1 MPDGG
6 RTAPMHH
13 LLSDIRYGCRT
24 LLKSPGFTLVA
35 VVTLAL
41 ALGANTAIFSFVNA
55 VLLEPPAYAE
65 PDRIVRVLEAPPG
78 GGRNGISTLNFLD
91 WQRENTVF
99 DFMAAQTGG
108 SVALTGIEEP
118 VQLPGMRVSAHYF
131 DIFGVGAAQGRTFAA
146 DEDQA
151 GKDKVAVLSHV
162 LWQTQFGGDPGLVGR
177 SILLDGEPHTV
188 IGILP
193 KGSPFDRGFAR
204 IWRPLVF
211 KPDNMTRNFHWFGAM
226 ARLKQGVTL
235 EQARAQMDTI
245 GKRIAAE
252 YPDSNKDWG
261 VGIDPLAEIMVGK
274 QLRTSLYVLLAAV
287 GMVLLIACA
296 NLANLSLMR
305 VVGREREIAV
315 RTALGA
321 GRWALARQFLTE
333 SLLISLAGGL
343 LGLGL
348 GWLAMTGL
356 KLIVPRFALPS
367 EADVALDGR
376 VLLFSFGLAAVTGL
390 VVGLFPALQ
399 ATRASLTQSLKQGG
413 VGGTAGTHARV
424 RSTLVVTEIA
434 LAFVLLTGAGLL
446 IRSLGKLGAVD
457 PGFDDTNVLTFRF
470 PTSDQRYPDPAALGA
485 YLRQVHAR
493 LEALP
498 GVTGVAL
505 TSALPMQ
512 GWGYGMPFQL
522 ADQETVDRANRRA
535 CFFKM
540 VSPSYHRTLGMRLLK
555 GRLLAETDLRGSPP
569 VAVIN
574 ETMARKHFGG
584 KDPIGKRILVQEIV
598 PGKTQLGEEIP
609 WEVVGIVADE
619 AVGGLDSNRDNNP
632 GMYVSNEQSPVYF
645 NSVVLRAANDPALL
659 REAIKKTVREI
670 SPDQVMPDM
679 KDLAVIRD
687 ESLGNNRFRVLLLGS
702 FAGVSLLL
710 SAIGIYGVISYSVTQ
725 RTREI
730 GIRTALG
737 AGRGDVLR
745 LILRHAMGLA
755 VLGLLLGVAG
765 SFGLT
770 RLLQNLLFGIGDR
783 DPVTLVTVF
792 LLLGLVAL
800 VACLLPAR
808 RATRVDPVIAL
819 RAE

>member
-1 MPDGG
+1 
-6 RTAPMHH
+6 MHH
-13 LLSDIRYGCRT
+13 LLSDIRFGCRT

-35 VVTLAL
+35 VATLAL

-108 SVALTGIEEP
+108 SVALTGVEEP

-131 DIFGVGAAQGRTFAA
+131 DIFGVAAAQGRTFAPG
-146 DEDQA
+146 EDQA

-162 LWQTQFGGDPGLVGR
+162 LWQTQFGGEPGLVGR
-177 SILLDGEPHTV
+177 TIQLDGEPHTV

-235 EQARAQMDTI
+235 EQARAQMDAI
-245 GKRIAAE
+245 GKRIAAD

-274 QLRTSLYVLLAAV
+274 QLRTSLYVLLTAV

-413 VGGTAGTHARV
+413 VGGTAGAHSRV
-424 RSTLVVTEIA
+424 RSTLVVAEIA

-446 IRSLGKLGAVD
+446 IRSLGKLGEVD

-470 PTSDQRYPDPAALGA
+470 PTSDQRYPDPTALGA
-485 YLRQVHAR
+485 YLRQVRER

-512 GWGYGMPFQL
+512 GWGYGMPFQI
-522 ADQETVDRANRRA
+522 ADQESVDRANRRA

-555 GRLLAETDLRGSPP
+555 GRLLAETDLHGSPP

-645 NSVVLRAANDPALL
+645 NAVVLRAANDPGLL
-659 REAIKKTVREI
+659 REAIKKAVREI

-687 ESLGNNRFRVLLLGS
+687 ESLGNNRFRVMLLGA

-730 GIRTALG
+730 GIRAALG
-737 AGRGDVLR
+737 AGRGDVMR

-792 LLLGLVAL
+792 IVLGLVAL
-800 VACLLPAR
+800 AACLLPAR

-819 RAE
+819 RSE

>member
-1 MPDGG
+1 
-6 RTAPMHH
+6 MHH
-13 LLSDIRYGCRT
+13 LLSDIRFGCRT

-35 VVTLAL
+35 VATLAL

-118 VQLPGMRVSAHYF
+118 VQLPGMRVSAPYF
-131 DIFGVGAAQGRTFAA
+131 DIFGVTAAQGRTFAPG
-146 DEDQA
+146 EDQA

-162 LWQTQFGGDPGLVGR
+162 LWQTQFGGEAGLVGR
-177 SILLDGEPHTV
+177 TIQLDGEPHTV

-193 KGSPFDRGFAR
+193 QGSPFDRGFAR

-226 ARLKQGVTL
+226 ARLKKDVTL
-235 EQARAQMDTI
+235 EQARAQMDAI
-245 GKRIAAE
+245 GKRIAAD

-274 QLRTSLYVLLAAV
+274 QLRTSLYVLLTAV

-399 ATRASLTQSLKQGG
+399 ATRTSLTQSLKQGG
-413 VGGTAGTHARV
+413 VGGTAGAHSRV
-424 RSTLVVTEIA
+424 RNTLVVTEIA

-457 PGFDDTNVLTFRF
+457 PGFNDTNVLTFRF
-470 PTSDQRYPDPAALGA
+470 PTSDQRYPDPAALGV
-485 YLRQVHAR
+485 YLRQVRAR

-555 GRLLAETDLRGSPP
+555 GRLLTETDLHGSPP

-574 ETMARKHFGG
+574 ETMARKHFPG

-645 NSVVLRAANDPALL
+645 NSVVLRAANDPGLL
-659 REAIKKTVREI
+659 REAIKKAVREI

-687 ESLGNNRFRVLLLGS
+687 ESLGNNRFRVMLLGA

-730 GIRTALG
+730 GIRAALG
-737 AGRGDVLR
+737 AGRGDVMR

-792 LLLGLVAL
+792 VVLGLVAL
-800 VACLLPAR
+800 AACLLPAR

-819 RAE
+819 RSE

>member
-1 MPDGG
+1 MNQL
-6 RTAPMHH
+6 AQ
-13 LLSDIRYGCRT
+13 DIRYGCRT

-35 VVTLAL
+35 VATLAL

-131 DIFGVGAAQGRTFAA
+131 DIFGVSAAQGRTFAEG
-146 DEDQA
+146 EDQA
-151 GKDKVAVLSHV
+151 GKDKVAVISHV

-177 SILLDGEPHTV
+177 TIQLDGEPHTV

-193 KGSPFDRGFAR
+193 QGSPFDRGFAR

-211 KPDNMTRNFHWFGAM
+211 KPDNMTRNFHWFGSM
-226 ARLKQGVTL
+226 ARLKKDVTL
-235 EQARAQMDTI
+235 EQARAQLDTI
-245 GKRIAAE
+245 GKRIAADH
-252 YPDSNKDWG
+252 PDSNKDWG
-261 VGIDPLAEIMVGK
+261 VGIDPLTEIMVGK
-274 QLRTSLYVLLAAV
+274 QLRTSLYVLLTAV

-376 VLLFSFGLAAVTGL
+376 VLLFSFGLAVVTGL
-390 VVGLFPALQ
+390 AVGLFPALQ

-413 VGGTAGTHARV
+413 VGGTAGAHSRV

-470 PTSDQRYPDPAALGA
+470 PTSDQRYPDPAALGS
-485 YLRQVHAR
+485 YLRQVRAR

-555 GRLLAETDLRGSPP
+555 GRLLAETDLHGSPP
-569 VAVIN
+569 VTVIN

-584 KDPIGKRILVQEIV
+584 KDPLGKRILVQEIV
-598 PGKTQLGEEIP
+598 PGKTQLGDEIP

-645 NSVVLRAANDPALL
+645 NSVVVRAANNPALL
-659 REAIKKTVREI
+659 REAIKKAVREI

-730 GIRTALG
+730 GIRAALG
-737 AGRGDVLR
+737 AGRGDVMR
-745 LILRHAMGLA
+745 LVLRHAMGLA

-770 RLLQNLLFGIGDR
+770 GLLQSLLFGIGDR
-783 DPVTLVTVF
+783 DPVTLVSVF
-792 LLLGLVAL
+792 LILGVVAL
-800 VACLLPAR
+800 FACLLPAR

>member
-1 MPDGG
+1 
-6 RTAPMHH
+6 MHH
-13 LLSDIRYGCRT
+13 LLSDIRFGCRT

-35 VVTLAL
+35 VATLAL

-65 PDRIVRVLEAPPG
+65 PDLIVRVLEAPPG

-118 VQLPGMRVSAHYF
+118 VQLPGMRVSASYF
-131 DIFGVGAAQGRTFAA
+131 DIFGVAAAQGRTFAPG
-146 DEDQA
+146 EDQA

-162 LWQTQFGGDPGLVGR
+162 LWQTQFGGEAGLVGR
-177 SILLDGEPHTV
+177 TIQLDGEPHTV

-226 ARLKQGVTL
+226 ARLKKDVTL
-235 EQARAQMDTI
+235 EQARAQMDAI
-245 GKRIAAE
+245 GKRIAAD

-274 QLRTSLYVLLAAV
+274 QLRTSLYVLLSAV

-399 ATRASLTQSLKQGG
+399 ATRTSLTQSLKQGG
-413 VGGTAGTHARV
+413 VGGTAGAHSRV
-424 RSTLVVTEIA
+424 RNTLVVAEIA

-470 PTSDQRYPDPAALGA
+470 PTSDQRYPDPAALGV
-485 YLRQVHAR
+485 YLRQVQAR

-555 GRLLAETDLRGSPP
+555 GRLLAESDLHGSPP

-619 AVGGLDSNRDNNP
+619 AVGGLDSDRDNNP

-645 NSVVLRAANDPALL
+645 NSVVLRAANDPGLL
-659 REAIKKTVREI
+659 REAIKKAVREI

-687 ESLGNNRFRVLLLGS
+687 ESLGNNRFRVMLLGA

-730 GIRTALG
+730 GIRAALG
-737 AGRGDVLR
+737 AGRGDVMR

-792 LLLGLVAL
+792 VVLGLVAL
-800 VACLLPAR
+800 AACLLPAR

-819 RAE
+819 RSE

>member
-1 MPDGG
+1 
-6 RTAPMHH
+6 MHH

-35 VVTLAL
+35 VATLAL

-108 SVALTGIEEP
+108 SVTLTGIEEP

-261 VGIDPLAEIMVGK
+261 VGLDPLAEIMVGK

-413 VGGTAGTHARV
+413 VGGTAGAHARV

-470 PTSDQRYPDPAALGA
+470 PTSDQRYPEPAALGA
-485 YLRQVHAR
+485 YLRQVRAR

-569 VAVIN
+569 VTVIN

-645 NSVVLRAANDPALL
+645 NAVVLRAANDPALL

-792 LLLGLVAL
+792 ILLGLVAL

-819 RAE
+819 RSE

>member
-1 MPDGG
+1 
-6 RTAPMHH
+6 MHQ
-13 LLSDIRYGCRT
+13 LLSDVRFGIRT
-24 LLKSPGFTLVA
+24 LRKSPGFTLVA
-35 VVTLAL
+35 VATLAL

-55 VLLEPPAYAE
+55 VLLEPPAYSE

-91 WQRENTVF
+91 WQKDNTVF

-108 SVALTGIEEP
+108 SVALTGIDEP
-118 VQLPGMRVSAHYF
+118 VQLPGMRVSARYF
-131 DIFGVGAAQGRTFAA
+131 EIFGVGAAHGRTFAA

-151 GKDKVAVLSHV
+151 GKDKVAIISHV
-162 LWQTQFGGDPGLVGR
+162 LWQTQFGADPGLVGR
-177 SILLDGEPHTV
+177 SIQLDGEPHTV

-193 KGSPFDRGFAR
+193 RGSPFDRGFAR

-211 KPDNMTRNFHWFGAM
+211 KPDNMTRNFHWFGSM
-226 ARLKQGVTL
+226 ARLKKGVTL

-274 QLRTSLYVLLAAV
+274 QLRTSLYVLLTAV

-333 SLLISLAGGL
+333 SLLISVAGGL

-348 GWLAMTGL
+348 GWLAMRGL
-356 KLIVPRFALPS
+356 MLIVPRFALPS

-376 VLLFSFGLAAVTGL
+376 VLLFSFGLAALTGL
-390 VVGLFPALQ
+390 AVGLFPALQ

-413 VGGTAGTHARV
+413 VGGTAGAHSRV

-457 PGFDDTNVLTFRF
+457 PGFDDTNVLTFQF
-470 PTSDQRYPDPAALGA
+470 PTSDQRYPDRAALGS
-485 YLRQVHAR
+485 YLRQVRAR

-512 GWGYGMPFQL
+512 GWGYGMPFQI

-540 VSPSYHRTLGMRLLK
+540 VSPSYHQTLGMRLLK
-555 GRLLAETDLRGSPP
+555 GRLLAETDLHGAPP

-584 KDPIGKRILVQEIV
+584 KDPLGRRILVQEIV
-598 PGKTQLGEEIP
+598 PGKTQLGAEIP
-609 WEVVGIVADE
+609 WEVVGVVADE
-619 AVGGLDSNRDNNP
+619 AVGGLDSKRDNNP

-645 NSVVLRAANDPALL
+645 NSVVIRAANDPALL
-659 REAIKKTVREI
+659 REAIKKSVREI

-679 KDLAVIRD
+679 KDLAVIRE
-687 ESLGNNRFRVLLLGS
+687 ESLGNNRFRVLLLGA

-730 GIRTALG
+730 GIRAALG
-737 AGRGDVLR
+737 ADRGDIMR
-745 LILRHAMGLA
+745 LVLRHAMGLA

-792 LLLGLVAL
+792 VMLGVVAL

-808 RATRVDPVIAL
+808 RAIRVDPVIAL
-819 RAE
+819 RSE